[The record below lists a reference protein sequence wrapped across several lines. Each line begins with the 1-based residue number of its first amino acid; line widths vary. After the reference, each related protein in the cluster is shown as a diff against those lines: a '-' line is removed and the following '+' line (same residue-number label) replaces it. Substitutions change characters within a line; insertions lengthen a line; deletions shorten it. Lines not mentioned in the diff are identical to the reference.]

1 MIYILL
7 SICCSVIVA
16 ILLKTA
22 RRFEINIQQSI
33 NWNYLSALLL
43 CFFTF
48 SPDVEILQQSSLWK
62 FYLPL
67 SILLPTIFIL
77 LAESIKRIGI
87 VKTDI
92 AQRLSLFIPIL
103 ASLFIFHENISS
115 LKFFGLVV
123 GFAAIFLTL
132 NKKTKSTNTNN
143 NLVFPLF
150 VLLGFGII
158 DVLFKQIALNKD
170 VSFTTSLFVIFC
182 GAFCIATIITIYSVV
197 IKKVKLGFNNFI
209 FGIVLGI
216 FNFGNILFYLKA
228 HKALADNP
236 STVFAAMNFG
246 VIILGSIIG
255 IVIFKEKI
263 SKLNYIGIAL
273 ALTAVIIITLSQLY
287 VS

>member
-1 MIYILL
+1 MIYIVL

-16 ILLKTA
+16 VLLKTA
-22 RRFEINIQQSI
+22 RRFDINIQQSI

-48 SPDVEILQQSSLWK
+48 SPDVEILQQSSPWE

-92 AQRLSLFIPIL
+92 AQRLSLFIPII
-103 ASLFIFHENISS
+103 ASYFIFHENISS
-115 LKFFGLVV
+115 LKFFGLAV

-132 NKKTKSTNTNN
+132 NKKTDASKTNN
-143 NLVFPLF
+143 NSIFPLL

-170 VSFTTSLFVIFC
+170 IPFTTSLFVIFC
-182 GAFCIATIITIYSVV
+182 GAFVVATLITIYSVL
-197 IKKVKLGFNNFI
+197 IKKVKLEFSNFI
-209 FGIVLGI
+209 FGIVLGL

-263 SKLNYIGIAL
+263 SRLNYVGIAL

-287 VS
+287 AS